1 MLSKKGK
8 RQPLKGNIEK
18 TISYIM
24 AIPRND
30 DDIKDLI
37 PLINR
42 LKESSLFNFKNA
54 DMKENI
60 TVTIE
65 YKNTDYEIELIPE
78 SFELSDLYTIN
89 HTLTEENYNLL
100 TKAECG
106 VTLAMKFSDSIMDSY
121 HLQLKVLHTIL
132 PDMIAGLDFCTER
145 ILSGVWIK
153 LAALSD
159 INPSPDYIYSIQA
172 ISGEHDDVWL
182 HTHGLN
188 RCGSIEIEI
197 LESDR
202 ENFNTHGQL
211 LQTIAK
217 RIISEGSFIDEEE
230 LFFAARI
237 NNGEPLIVTWISWP
251 RAIGMFDS
259 PDTIGGLQDRIESH
273 KENTGVI
280 YAYACEDD
288 YINKKFSK
296 LNEYSDALNDNSMM
310 MLTTEETKRMS
321 RLAKERVNY
330 FIDAI
335 KNDEVQ
341 GIMKMGLLVDEEFQ
355 NEDNTAKEHI
365 WFEVK
370 GICGDKVT
378 ALRTQDAYYIK
389 NFQAQK
395 EYELS
400 LSDLTDWII
409 YTKTRSITPDSVYL
423 LEK

>member
-1 MLSKKGK
+1 MLSKKEK
-8 RQPLKGNIEK
+8 RQPFKGNIEK

-24 AIPRND
+24 AIPRNE
-30 DDIKDLI
+30 DDIKDPI
-37 PLINR
+37 PLIQR

-60 TVTIE
+60 TVIIE

-78 SFELSDLYTIN
+78 SFELSDLYAIN
-89 HTLTEENYNLL
+89 HTLTEENYHLL

-121 HLQLKVLHTIL
+121 HLQLKVLYTIL

-217 RIISEGSFIDEEE
+217 RIISEGSFIDEEG

-280 YAYACEDD
+280 YAYACEND
-288 YINKKFSK
+288 YINKKFTK
-296 LNEYSDALNDNSMM
+296 LNEYSDALNNNSMM
-310 MLTTEETKRMS
+310 MLTTEETQRMS
-321 RLAKERVNY
+321 SLAKERVNY

-355 NEDNTAKEHI
+355 NEDNTAKEHL
-365 WFEVK
+365 WFEIK
-370 GICGDKVT
+370 EICGDIVK

-400 LSDLTDWII
+400 LADLTDWII
-409 YTKTRSITPDSVYL
+409 YTKTRTITPDSVYL